1 MKKNGFSILE
11 LLVGLVVAMLC
22 MIMML
27 MTFKQIS
34 KVSLES
40 SMDAEYDTQVQLGM
54 LVLQKVIQNAG
65 YGSGNAAD
73 ILVSNNTL
81 YLRFTPDLS
90 SPNVITCQALVSEND
105 LANKEYKLYLVTNNN
120 CRKSVDGI
128 YEAYSNIAAN
138 EVWDHSTNTKSPLIS
153 IRNKEISATT
163 LPIFTFSL
171 HSLTSPKKCT
181 PYGISKDNPSGT
193 KYVTVTAQGQPIPEK
208 QIQSLIC
215 LNNI

>member
-1 MKKNGFSILE
+1 MNKNGFTMLE

-34 KVSLES
+34 KISLES
-40 SMDAEYDTQVQLGM
+40 SLDADYDTQVQLGM

-73 ILVSNNTL
+73 ILADNNTL

-90 SPNVITCQALVSEND
+90 NHTVIKCQALTYEND
-105 LANKEYKLYLVTNNN
+105 VTNKEYKLFLLENTAN
-120 CRKSVDGI
+120 CGASTALNAI
-128 YEAYSNIAAN
+128 SWTAAN
-138 EVWDHSTNTKSPLIS
+138 TTKSPLIT
-153 IRNKEISATT
+153 IKNKDITAST
-163 LPIFTFSL
+163 PPVFTFNVQSL
-171 HSLTSPKKCT
+171 PSGKKCT
-181 PYGISKDNPSGT
+181 PYGISKYNPSGT
-193 KYVTVTAQGQPIPEK
+193 KSVTVTAKGQHTTEK

>member
-73 ILVSNNTL
+73 ILMSNNTL
-81 YLRFTPDLS
+81 YLRFTPDLAT
-90 SPNVITCQALVSEND
+90 PTIIKCQALTSEND
-105 LANKEYKLYLVTNNN
+105 IVNKEYKLFLLENTTN
-120 CRKSVDGI
+120 C
-128 YEAYSNIAAN
+128 EASTALNSIAWTNSNTI
-138 EVWDHSTNTKSPLIS
+138 KSPLIT
-153 IRNKEISATT
+153 IKNKEISATT
-163 LPIFTFSL
+163 PPIFSFSVQ
-171 HSLTSPKKCT
+171 SLPSPKKCT
-181 PYGISKDNPSGT
+181 PYGISNANPSGT
-193 KYVTVTAQGQPIPEK
+193 KFVTVTAQGQHITQK

>member
-1 MKKNGFSILE
+1 MKKNGFTMLE
-11 LLVGLVVAMLC
+11 LLIGLVVAMLC

-40 SMDAEYDTQVQLGM
+40 SLDAEYDTQVQLGM

-73 ILVSNNTL
+73 ILVDDNKL
-81 YLRFTPDLS
+81 YLRFTPDLAI
-90 SPNVITCQALVSEND
+90 PTVIKCQALTFEND
-105 LANKEYKLYLVTNNN
+105 VTNKEYKLFLLENTVNCGTTTSLNSIAWTNLN
-120 CRKSVDGI
+120 
-128 YEAYSNIAAN
+128 
-138 EVWDHSTNTKSPLIS
+138 TTKSPLIT
-153 IRNKEISATT
+153 IKNKEISATT
-163 LPIFTFSL
+163 PPIFSFSVQ
-171 HSLTSPKKCT
+171 SLTSPQKCT
-181 PYGISKDNPSGT
+181 PYGISNSNPSGT
-193 KYVTVTAQGQPIPEK
+193 KTVTVTAQGQHITEK

>member
-1 MKKNGFSILE
+1 MKKNGFTMLE
-11 LLVGLVVAMLC
+11 LLIGLVVAMLC

-40 SMDAEYDTQVQLGM
+40 SLDAEYDTQVQLGM

-73 ILVSNNTL
+73 ILVDDNKL
-81 YLRFTPDLS
+81 YLRFTPDLAI
-90 SPNVITCQALVSEND
+90 PTVIKCQALTYEND
-105 LANKEYKLYLVTNNN
+105 VTNKEYKLFLLENTAN
-120 CRKSVDGI
+120 CGAS
-128 YEAYSNIAAN
+128 AALN
-138 EVWDHSTNTKSPLIS
+138 TISWTSSSTTKNPLIT
-153 IRNKEISATT
+153 IKNKDISTT
-163 LPIFTFSL
+163 TPPIFSFSVQ
-171 HSLTSPKKCT
+171 SLTSPQKCT
-181 PYGISKDNPSGT
+181 PYGISNSNPSGT
-193 KYVTVTAQGQPIPEK
+193 KTVTVTAQGQHITEK